1 MIGIENK
8 DSSFFTI
15 ESPDVNLTSVEFEK
29 NLISLTIKEQ
39 MDNIPSGTLQ
49 FNDPN
54 HIYSR
59 ILRTGANLVL
69 SWGYKKSF
77 ASLGSILEK
86 QINPA
91 EISGDLVRRGLSGFV
106 SSPSG
111 GGSANGVIT
120 YNCNFTSY
128 EFRGLDKSRY
138 FTTGTK
144 KDVISS
150 IFNEFGISAIK
161 RVIDFK
167 RGSEQVT
174 TEMSVRQDETSFR
187 FLSRLAREWKAMFQ
201 FAYAS
206 DGSMVG
212 IFIDP
217 DKLNKISMSA
227 LSIKTSG
234 LSHVIGY
241 KGDINNIKSY
251 TWSSNESENGTG
263 DNVQMVI
270 VDGQPTFIHYVA
282 KSETI
287 TSYRLRPDRIQQ
299 AIKDAGMDGV
309 ESQSKFVKDLL
320 SVNDFES
327 IKYYFDPISS
337 TTAPQG
343 FGYRIKANMIGNPLF
358 VPPNL
363 ISFNNGLPDRIGNKD
378 TEFYLN
384 SVTHTINRSGYNMSV
399 EIVDVFSLSDIGQ
412 ALL

>member
-15 ESPDVNLTSVEFEK
+15 ESPDVSLTSVEFEK
-29 NLISLTIKEQ
+29 SLISLTIKEQ
-39 MDNIPSGTLQ
+39 MDNIPNGTLQ
-49 FNDPN
+49 FNDPD
-54 HIYSR
+54 HKFSR
-59 ILRTGANLVL
+59 ILRTGANLVI
-69 SWGYKKSF
+69 SWGYKKSN
-77 ASLGSILEK
+77 AILGSIIEK

-91 EISGDLVRRGLSGFV
+91 EISGDLIRRGLSGFV

-111 GGSANGVIT
+111 SGSAGGAIT

-128 EFRGLDKSRY
+128 EFRGLDTARY
-138 FTTGTK
+138 FTEGTK

-150 IFNEFGISAIK
+150 IFDEFGISLTK
-161 RVIDFK
+161 RVIDFR
-167 RGSEQVT
+167 RGNERLS

-217 DKLNKISMSA
+217 DKINKISMSA
-227 LSIKTSG
+227 LTIKASG
-234 LSHVIGY
+234 LSHVLGY
-241 KGDINNIKSY
+241 KGEINNIKSY
-251 TWSSNESENGTG
+251 TWQSNESENGSG

-282 KSETI
+282 ESETV
-287 TSYRLRPDRIQQ
+287 TSYRLRPDRIQK
-299 AIKDAGMDGV
+299 AIQEAGLDGV
-309 ESQSKFVKDLL
+309 ESQSRFVKDLL
-320 SVNDFES
+320 ATNDFES

-363 ISFNNGLPDRIGNKD
+363 VIFNNGLPDRVGNKD

-384 SVTHTINRSGYNMSV
+384 SITHTINRSGYNMSV